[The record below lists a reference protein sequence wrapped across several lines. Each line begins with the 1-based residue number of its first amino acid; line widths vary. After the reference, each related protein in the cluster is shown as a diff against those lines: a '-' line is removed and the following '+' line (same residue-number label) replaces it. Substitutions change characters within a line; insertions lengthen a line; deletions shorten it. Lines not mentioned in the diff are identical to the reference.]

1 MMENDTINQ
10 YALILL
16 LVILELGFGAVF
28 YFNSYYLYQALMKV
42 IE

>member
-1 MMENDTINQ
+1 MENDTVNQ

-16 LVILELGFGAVF
+16 LVILELGFSAVL
-28 YFNSYYLYQALMKV
+28 YFNSYYLYQAIQKV